1 MNEYAKAGVDPN
13 KVRVFERVMKGIA
26 QRTRYFPESRKVMV
40 TQMAHSA
47 GFQYVGSK
55 KHSWGTTKEG
65 LGNKNWLAEWM
76 YKFGDMK
83 PHYQEIGIDV
93 VLMAANDVITSG
105 ALPVLIMDEVS
116 AGDSDWFLD
125 EARARDLGEGF
136 YSVAKTIGAAPGGG
150 ESASLRYLV
159 NPLPPV
165 YSAPVMSASVVGI
178 ICPTQRMIFDD
189 VRPGDVIMGASSSGM
204 HANGFTLA
212 FNKALTLPDKF
223 MGKLP
228 SGKIIG
234 EELLT
239 PTRSYVGL
247 VEALLDDSVHVSALM
262 PGTGDGVSK
271 ICKLG
276 RFTYRIHS
284 WVAVKEIFFFM
295 REKFG
300 IPIKDCLTTFNWGIG
315 YYIFVRAGGVYRA
328 TEAARRAG
336 FELIEI
342 GDVREGDHQVIFG
355 PENDLILEP
364 PHE

>member
-1 MNEYAKAGVDPN
+1 MDPD
-13 KVRVFERVMKGIA
+13 KIRVFERVMKKVVE
-26 QRTRYFPESRKVMV
+26 QTRNFPEAREVVVRS
-40 TQMAHSA
+40 MAHSA
-47 GFQYVGSK
+47 SFLYCGDK
-55 KHSWGTTKEG
+55 RHSWAITKEG

-76 YKFGDMK
+76 YKFGDGK
-83 PHYQEIGIDV
+83 PHYREIGIDT

-125 EARARDLGEGF
+125 TTRAQDLGEGF
-136 YSVAKTIGAAPGGG
+136 YSVAETIGAALGGG

-178 ICPTQRMIFDD
+178 ICPAHREIFDN
-189 VRPGDVIMGASSSGM
+189 VLPGDAILGASSSGM

-212 FNKALTLPDKF
+212 FNKGLTLPGKF
-223 MGKLP
+223 MAKLP
-228 SGKIIG
+228 SGKIFG

-247 VEALLDDSVHVSALM
+247 VEALLDDNVHVSAFM

-276 RFTYRIHS
+276 QFTYRIHS
-284 WVAVKEIFFFM
+284 WATVPEIFRFM
-295 REKFG
+295 QGKFG

-315 YYIFVRAGGVYRA
+315 YYVFVRAGGVYPA
-328 TEAARRAG
+328 IKAAQRAG

-342 GDVREGDHQVIFG
+342 GEVRKGDHQVVFEL
-355 PENDLILEP
+355 ENDLILDP
-364 PHE
+364 PRE